1 MFSWEISICNHIFI
15 TSSFVLKKQINY
27 MKDYVKLGI
36 KPPKMD
42 NFSTFLHQMLF
53 NIKHLLA
60 ENNRRNRTVHLVH

>member
-1 MFSWEISICNHIFI
+1 
-15 TSSFVLKKQINY
+15 